1 MLATGKPY
9 SGGEIILVPT
19 RSEHAPSEPREF
31 DRQPYETGFVER
43 PYKDDGD
50 PPPNL
55 CRVRKSR
62 RFGPGCW

>member
-1 MLATGKPY
+1 MLALGKPY
-9 SGGEIILVPT
+9 SVGEIILVT
-19 RSEHAPSEPREF
+19 NRRADARSEPLELE
-31 DRQPYETGFVER
+31 RQPHETGFVER
-43 PYKDDGD
+43 PYKDDDD